1 MPVSS
6 LRYTSNSRTHTEP
19 APPDPATPSRSPGRS
34 ISRFFKLAK
43 MCCPSME
50 RMSVLCEFL
59 MLPPVTSPLS
69 PHPTTPQALSAA
81 LRTPVDIVNQ
91 VLTFLT
97 ALGILL
103 GLWMCL
109 SARQG
114 GFAL

>member
-1 MPVSS
+1 M
-6 LRYTSNSRTHTEP
+6 
-19 APPDPATPSRSPGRS
+19 G
-34 ISRFFKLAK
+34 IFF
-43 MCCPSME
+43 M
-50 RMSVLCEFL
+50 EFL
-59 MLPPVTSPLS
+59 RGERVFTVDALRLPAVAA
-69 PHPTTPQALSAA
+69 HPTTPQALSAA